1 MRWHDPEWLW
11 LLPLVWL
18 WLIPRG
24 EAPRVVFSHVKEAAG
39 LGPKIPPRWWL
50 RLIRAVAVSCL
61 VLALARPQSG
71 RTVSE
76 VSHSG
81 VDIFLAIDTSGS
93 MRALDLKLDGK
104 PAPRLEVVKRV
115 AAEFIAKRPG
125 DRLGLIVFGEN
136 AFVQC
141 PLTLDHELLL
151 GLLKEV
157 HLGMAGDATAVGD
170 GLGIG
175 VRHMKDLPA
184 KSRIL
189 ILLTDGASN
198 AGTLEPERAAEVAKT
213 FGVKTYT
220 IGVGIEG
227 EAPFVIDS
235 PFGQQV
241 VYQKTDLDEGTLKKI
256 AEATGAKF
264 FRAQDTAELEKIY
277 AEIDALEKTDKKQ
290 KDFERYDEKFL
301 LFAWLGLGLLLAEVG
316 LAHTLLR
323 GVP

>member
-1 MRWHDPEWLW
+1 MRWHDPQWLW
-11 LLPLVWL
+11 LLPLAWL
-18 WLIPRG
+18 WLVPRG
-24 EAPRVVFSHVKEAAG
+24 QSPRVIFSSVGLATG
-39 LGPKIPPRWWL
+39 LGPKVSPRIWL
-50 RLIRAVAVSCL
+50 RLLRALAVSAL
-61 VLALARPQSG
+61 IVALARPQSG

-81 VDIFLAIDTSGS
+81 VDIFLALDTSGS

-104 PAPRLEVVKRV
+104 PAPRLDVVKRV
-115 AAEFIAKRPG
+115 ASEFIAKRPG

-141 PLTLDHELLL
+141 PLTLDHELLQ

-198 AGTLEPERAAEVAKT
+198 AGALDPDRAAEVAKT
-213 FGVKTYT
+213 FGVKVYT
-220 IGVGIEG
+220 IGVGREG
-227 EAPFVIDS
+227 EVPFVVDT

-241 VYQKTDLDEGTLKKI
+241 MYQRSDLDEPTLKHI
-256 AEATGAKF
+256 AQITGARF
-264 FRAQDTAELEKIY
+264 FRAQDTNELEAIY
-277 AEIDALEKTDKKQ
+277 AEIDKLEKTDRKQ
-290 KDFERYDEKFL
+290 KEFERYDEKFL
-301 LFAWLGLGLLLAEVG
+301 AFALLGLSLLLAEVG
-316 LAHTLLR
+316 LAHSLLR